1 MATLLAEL
9 LHDASRRAGEIAE
22 ELLRLKGSVP
32 LDIEAYRGDME
43 LRARCARQ
51 LAETI
56 LADPD
61 ITHPLLS
68 INYFRDFRD
77 IARLIQALENF
88 PLLVLRRFSDA
99 DMLMTRLVREI
110 CKEVQYP
117 YTTPICSSISSQYYW
132 TVAGMDL
139 IFVPSLE
146 PERLLG
152 LADLYHELGH
162 IILFREERR
171 LVIPGIAIVDRHFA
185 RLLHEGR
192 RAGWALPSLH
202 EIQQFRHSWRMAWF
216 LEFGAD
222 LIATYMVGPAFGWCN
237 IRTSTNLGG
246 ELFHGNDSH
255 PADDARSAAIG
266 LMLQRIGES
275 QATAE
280 IRSRWFELVAL
291 SGESPPPRYDTAYPQ
306 ELLQEL
312 CDLVFTICHDLG
324 LRPWSVAN
332 SATSQVGTALHEAW
346 TEFRMHPDS
355 FGGYERQ
362 TLAQLVGNL

>member
-1 MATLLAEL
+1 MEI
-9 LHDASRRAGEIAE
+9 RAN
-22 ELLRLKGSVP
+22 
-32 LDIEAYRGDME
+32 
-43 LRARCARQ
+43 RARH

-77 IARLIQALENF
+77 IARLIQALENL
-88 PLLVLRRFSDA
+88 PLLVLRRFSAPDQ
-99 DMLMTRLVREI
+99 LMTRLVREI

-117 YTTPICSSISSQYYW
+117 YAAPICSSLSSQYYW

-162 IILFREERR
+162 IILFREETR
-171 LVIPGIAIVDRHFA
+171 LVIPGLTIVDRHFD

-192 RAGWALPSLH
+192 QSGWPPASLL
-202 EIQQFRHSWRMAWF
+202 EIDLFRHLWRMAWF

-237 IRTSTNLGG
+237 IRTSTNFGG
-246 ELFHGNDSH
+246 ELFRGNESH

-266 LMLQRIGES
+266 LMLQRTGES
-275 QATAE
+275 VAAAE
-280 IRSRWFELVAL
+280 IRNRWLELVAL

-312 CDLVFTICHDLG
+312 CDLVFTVCRDLG
-324 LRPWSVAN
+324 LSSWRVGS
-332 SATSQVGTALHEAW
+332 SASCQVGTALHDAW
-346 TEFRMHPDS
+346 TEFRMRPET
-355 FGGYERQ
+355 FAGYERQ
-362 TLAQLVGNL
+362 TLARVVGALDASTQP